1 MFNSKLFFSLAVFTF
16 FLIITSLVK
25 NQSRIIEKQIKG
37 LNIKI
42 IAKEKNISE
51 AEMEFSYL
59 SSPNEIE
66 KKFNSGDLEKFEPI
80 KYSNIFYDIHDFN
93 TLEKKLSNLIIID
106 EKKTRKK

>member
-25 NQSRIIEKQIKG
+25 NQSRIIEKQIKA
-37 LNIKI
+37 LNINI

-66 KKFNSGDLEKFEPI
+66 KKFNSVDLEKFEPI
-80 KYSNIFYDIHDFN
+80 KYSNIFYDVDDFN
-93 TLEKKLSNLIIID
+93 TLEKKLSTLINID
-106 EKKTRKK
+106 EKKIKKK

>member
-37 LNIKI
+37 LNINI
-42 IAKEKNISE
+42 VAKEKNISE

-59 SSPNEIE
+59 SSPSEIE
-66 KKFNSGDLEKFEPI
+66 KKFNNNLEKFEPI
-80 KYSNIFYDIHDFN
+80 KHSNIFYDVDDFN

-106 EKKTRKK
+106 EKKIRKK

>member
-1 MFNSKLFFSLAVFTF
+1 MFNQKLFFSIFIFTF

-37 LNIKI
+37 LNSNI

-59 SSPNEIE
+59 SSPNAIE
-66 KKFNSGDLEKFEPI
+66 KKFNSKNLEKFEPI
-80 KYSNIFYDIHDFN
+80 KHSKIFYDFNDFN
-93 TLEKKLSNLIIID
+93 TLEKKLSNLMNID
-106 EKKTRKK
+106 EKKIRKK

>member
-37 LNIKI
+37 LNINI

>member
-66 KKFNSGDLEKFEPI
+66 KKFNSGDQEKFEPI
-80 KYSNIFYDIHDFN
+80 KHSNIFYDVDDFN
-93 TLEKKLSNLIIID
+93 TLEKKLSNLIHID
-106 EKKTRKK
+106 EKKIRKK

>member
-37 LNIKI
+37 LNINI

-66 KKFNSGDLEKFEPI
+66 KKFNSLDLEKFWPI
-80 KYSNIFYDIHDFN
+80 KHSKLFFDVHDFYIF
-93 TLEKKLSNLIIID
+93 EKKLSNLINID
-106 EKKTRKK
+106 EKKTSKK

>member
-37 LNIKI
+37 LNINI

-80 KYSNIFYDIHDFN
+80 KYSNIFYDVDDFN
-93 TLEKKLSNLIIID
+93 TLEKKLSNLINID
-106 EKKTRKK
+106 ENKIRKK

>member
-1 MFNSKLFFSLAVFTF
+1 MFNSKLFFSLTVFTF

-37 LNIKI
+37 LNINI

-80 KYSNIFYDIHDFN
+80 KLSNIFYDVDDFN
-93 TLEKKLSNLIIID
+93 TLEKKLSNLININ
-106 EKKTRKK
+106 EKKIKKK

>member
-1 MFNSKLFFSLAVFTF
+1 MFNSKLFFSLTTFIF

-80 KYSNIFYDIHDFN
+80 KHSNLFYDIHDFN
-93 TLEKKLSNLIIID
+93 ILEKKLSTLINID
-106 EKKTRKK
+106 EKKIRKK

>member
-25 NQSRIIEKQIKG
+25 NQSRIIEKQIKS
-37 LNIKI
+37 LNINI

-80 KYSNIFYDIHDFN
+80 KYSNIFYDVHNFN
-93 TLEKKLSNLIIID
+93 IFEKKLSNLIIID
-106 EKKTRKK
+106 EKKIRKK

>member
-80 KYSNIFYDIHDFN
+80 KYSNIFYDAGDFN
-93 TLEKKLSNLIIID
+93 TLEKKLSNLINID
-106 EKKTRKK
+106 EKKIRKK

>member
-59 SSPNEIE
+59 SSPSEIE
-66 KKFNSGDLEKFEPI
+66 KKFNNNLEKFEPI
-80 KYSNIFYDIHDFN
+80 KHSNIFYDVDDFN
-93 TLEKKLSNLIIID
+93 TLDKKLSNLINID
-106 EKKTRKK
+106 EKKIRKK

>member
-66 KKFNSGDLEKFEPI
+66 KRFNSGDLEKFEPI
-80 KYSNIFYDIHDFN
+80 KHSKIFYDVHDFN
-93 TLEKKLSNLIIID
+93 TLEKNLSNLINID
-106 EKKTRKK
+106 EKKIKKK

>member
-37 LNIKI
+37 LNINI
-42 IAKEKNISE
+42 LAKEKNISE

-80 KYSNIFYDIHDFN
+80 KYSNIFYDVHDFN
-93 TLEKKLSNLIIID
+93 ILEKKLSNLIIID
-106 EKKTRKK
+106 EKKIRKK

>member
-1 MFNSKLFFSLAVFTF
+1 MFNLKLFFSLAVFTF

-37 LNIKI
+37 LNINI
-42 IAKEKNISE
+42 VAKEKNISE

-80 KYSNIFYDIHDFN
+80 KYSNIFYDVHDFN
-93 TLEKKLSNLIIID
+93 ILEKKLSNLIIID
-106 EKKTRKK
+106 EKKIRKK

>member
-1 MFNSKLFFSLAVFTF
+1 MFNPKLFFSLAVFTF

-59 SSPNEIE
+59 SSPNGIE
-66 KKFNSGDLEKFEPI
+66 KKFNSRDQEKFEPI
-80 KYSNIFYDIHDFN
+80 KHSKIFYDVHDFN
-93 TLEKKLSNLIIID
+93 KLEKKLSTLINID
-106 EKKTRKK
+106 EKKIRKK

>member
-25 NQSRIIEKQIKG
+25 NQSRIIEKQIKS
-37 LNIKI
+37 LNINI
-42 IAKEKNISE
+42 TAKEKNISE

-80 KYSNIFYDIHDFN
+80 KYSNIFFDLHDFN
-93 TLEKKLSNLIIID
+93 TLEKKFSNLIIID
-106 EKKTRKK
+106 EKKIRKK

>member
-66 KKFNSGDLEKFEPI
+66 KKFNSGDQEKFEPI
-80 KYSNIFYDIHDFN
+80 KHSNIFYDVDDFN
-93 TLEKKLSNLIIID
+93 TLEKKLSNLINID
-106 EKKTRKK
+106 EKKIRKK

>member
-25 NQSRIIEKQIKG
+25 NQSRLLEKQIKG

-93 TLEKKLSNLIIID
+93 TLEKKLSNLINID
-106 EKKTRKK
+106 EKKIRKK

>member
-1 MFNSKLFFSLAVFTF
+1 MFNSKLFFPLAVFTF

-25 NQSRIIEKQIKG
+25 NQSRIVEKQIKG
-37 LNIKI
+37 LNINI

-66 KKFNSGDLEKFEPI
+66 KKFNIGDLEKFEPI
-80 KYSNIFYDIHDFN
+80 KHSNIFYDAQDFN
-93 TLEKKLSNLIIID
+93 SLEKKLSNLINID
-106 EKKTRKK
+106 EKKIREK

>member
-1 MFNSKLFFSLAVFTF
+1 MFNLKLFFSLAVITF

-106 EKKTRKK
+106 EKKIRKK

>member
-25 NQSRIIEKQIKG
+25 NQSRIIEKQIKS
-37 LNIKI
+37 LNINI

-59 SSPNEIE
+59 SSPSEIE
-66 KKFNSGDLEKFEPI
+66 KKFNSTDPEKFEPI
-80 KYSNIFYDIHDFN
+80 KHSKIFYGINDFII
-93 TLEKKLSNLIIID
+93 LEKKLSNLINID
-106 EKKTRKK
+106 EKKNRKK

>member
-1 MFNSKLFFSLAVFTF
+1 MFNPKLFFSLAVFTF

-37 LNIKI
+37 LNINI

-51 AEMEFSYL
+51 AEIEFSYL

-66 KKFNSGDLEKFEPI
+66 KKFNSEGLEKFEPI
-80 KYSNIFYDIHDFN
+80 KHSNIFYDVHDFN
-93 TLEKKLSNLIIID
+93 TLEKKLSNLINID
-106 EKKTRKK
+106 EKKIRKK